1 PGAPIFRRRTAPRGH
16 GAVHGRRAAGR
27 PGRRLLGRPQAPPA
41 PVLRARPLRPRA
53 GRASHAREHAR
64 DARQAVRGDGP
75 RLRRARA
82 HRGHEVRLQARHDPH
97 PDGPGPRLR
106 GHARQRLP
114 GRERL
119 RLARHRPLRRADHA
133 AQGPQRHRR
142 RHPGDRRGAPRR
154 QPGRG
159 PAGGLD
165 QPAHPL
171 QPGGPPMRSKAR
183 YLFSRSRL
191 SVVGLAIAL
200 AVVLAAVLAP
210 YITPYPEHAGR
221 FVDFANASRPPGARY
236 LLGTD
241 TIGRDVLTR
250 IVFGFR
256 VSLLLGVIVLLLAV
270 PVGVLLG
277 LLAGYFGGRVETV
290 IMRVTDVFLAIP
302 PLVLALAVMG
312 FLEPNLQN
320 AIMAVT

>member
-1 PGAPIFRRRTAPRGH
+1 
-16 GAVHGRRAAGR
+16 
-27 PGRRLLGRPQAPPA
+27 
-41 PVLRARPLRPRA
+41 
-53 GRASHAREHAR
+53 
-64 DARQAVRGDGP
+64 
-75 RLRRARA
+75 
-82 HRGHEVRLQARHDPH
+82 
-97 PDGPGPRLR
+97 
-106 GHARQRLP
+106 
-114 GRERL
+114 
-119 RLARHRPLRRADHA
+119 
-133 AQGPQRHRR
+133 
-142 RHPGDRRGAPRR
+142 
-154 QPGRG
+154 
-159 PAGGLD
+159 
-165 QPAHPL
+165 
-171 QPGGPPMRSKAR
+171 MRSKAW

-191 SVVGLAIAL
+191 SVVGLAIVL

-320 AIMAVT
+320 AIMAVTVMWWPWYTRLVYNQVRSIRVEGFVVAAEVIGAPKWHVLFREVLPNTAPSVLTKMALDMGFVILIGSSLSFLGLGVQPPTADLGSMVADGAKYLPDLWWISVMPGLAILLAVLGFNLLGDGLRDMLDAEV

>member
-1 PGAPIFRRRTAPRGH
+1 
-16 GAVHGRRAAGR
+16 
-27 PGRRLLGRPQAPPA
+27 
-41 PVLRARPLRPRA
+41 
-53 GRASHAREHAR
+53 
-64 DARQAVRGDGP
+64 
-75 RLRRARA
+75 
-82 HRGHEVRLQARHDPH
+82 
-97 PDGPGPRLR
+97 
-106 GHARQRLP
+106 
-114 GRERL
+114 
-119 RLARHRPLRRADHA
+119 
-133 AQGPQRHRR
+133 
-142 RHPGDRRGAPRR
+142 
-154 QPGRG
+154 
-159 PAGGLD
+159 
-165 QPAHPL
+165 
-171 QPGGPPMRSKAR
+171 
-183 YLFSRSRL
+183 LFSRSRL
-191 SVVGLAIAL
+191 SVVGLAIVL
-200 AVVLAAVLAP
+200 AVVLAAILAP

-320 AIMAVT
+320 AIMAVTVMWWPWYTRLVYNQVRSIRVEGFVVAAEVIGAPKWHVLFREVLPNTAPSVLTKMALDMGFVILIGSSLSFLGLGVQPPTADLGSMVADGAKYLPDLWWISVMPGLAILLTVLGFNLLGDGLRDMLDAEV